1 MISRL
6 LSTVLLFLAV
16 TAWGGPLRIELDS
29 LDATPGTPEGVW
41 RLPSGTIFE
50 IKARSGQPGVYDLV
64 LLHSSDLSVPSGAS
78 FGHMTVGADSHT
90 YDASLLADPK
100 ARNAAGKGRR
110 RDFSISFDAPFTRLT
125 LRHYRKGLSV
135 NFVRLVPYLFR
146 VGLERHDERPRDLVG
161 AWRCDATSIDYPV
174 KL

>member
-1 MISRL
+1 MRWL

-64 LLHSSDLSVPSGAS
+64 LLHSSDLSVPAGAS

-90 YDASLLADPK
+90 YDCLPTQRHAMPPE
-100 ARNAAGKGRR
+100 RGAGAT
-110 RDFSISFDAPFTRLT
+110 S
-125 LRHYRKGLSV
+125 
-135 NFVRLVPYLFR
+135 PYLSTLLSP
-146 VGLERHDERPRDLVG
+146 GLP
-161 AWRCDATSIDYPV
+161 
-174 KL
+174 